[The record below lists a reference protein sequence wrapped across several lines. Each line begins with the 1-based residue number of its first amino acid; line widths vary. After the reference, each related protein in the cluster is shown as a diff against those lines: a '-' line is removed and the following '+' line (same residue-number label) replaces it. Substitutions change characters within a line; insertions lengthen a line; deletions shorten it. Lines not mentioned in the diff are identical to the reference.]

1 MKIIQESD
9 RDYRRRDGISN
20 SALKAICRSPLHY
33 KAALERPQSDTP
45 ALAFGRLV
53 HGLVLLNDPGSIAIK
68 PDGMSFVTK
77 EGKAWKAE
85 MIAAGKD
92 IHSQE
97 DWANALGIQDAV
109 SSHEEASRLLDLC
122 EHREITVTNTLADML
137 CKGRLDAYSPKN
149 AVILDLKTC
158 EDASP
163 SGFISS
169 IRRYRYDRQVA
180 FYSALTEEKCN
191 FWFIAVEKEPP
202 YAVGIYGLR
211 FDTIKHRI
219 KQIITDLQ
227 IVRSCESTGIWPGY
241 GTKIIEAADLF

>member
-1 MKIIQESD
+1 M
-9 RDYRRRDGISN
+9 
-20 SALKAICRSPLHY
+20 HY
-33 KAALERPQSDTP
+33 KAGLEKPQSDTS

-53 HGLVLLNDPGSIAIK
+53 HGLVLLNDPGNIAIK
-68 PDGMSFVTK
+68 PDGVSFVTK

-97 DWANALGIQDAV
+97 DWTNALCIQDAV
-109 SSHEEASRLLDLC
+109 SNHEEASRLLDLC

-137 CKGRLDAYSPKN
+137 CKGRLDAYSPKD

-163 SGFISS
+163 SGFISA
-169 IRRYRYDRQVA
+169 IRRYRYDRQAA
-180 FYSALTEEKCN
+180 FYSALTEEKCR

-202 YAVGIYGLR
+202 YAVGVYDIS
-211 FDTIKHRI
+211 TSIIKHRL
-219 KQIITDLQ
+219 KDIITDLQ
-227 IVRSCESTGIWPGY
+227 VVRKCEATGVWPGY
-241 GTKIIEAADLF
+241 NGKTIEAEDLF

>member
-53 HGLVLLNDPGSIAIK
+53 HGLVLLNDPGNIAIK
-68 PDGMSFVTK
+68 PDGMNFTTK

-97 DWANALGIQDAV
+97 DWSNALDIQDAV
-109 SSHEEASRLLDLC
+109 SNHEEASRLLDLC

-137 CKGRLDAYSPKN
+137 VKGRLDAYSPKN

-163 SGFISS
+163 SGFIHS
-169 IRRYRYDRQVA
+169 IRRYRYDRQAA
-180 FYSALTEEKCN
+180 FYSALTEEKCR

-202 YAVGIYGLR
+202 YAVGVYDIAIPI
-211 FDTIKHRI
+211 IKHRL
-219 KQIITDLQ
+219 KDIITDLQ
-227 IVRSCESTGIWPGY
+227 ILRECQATDVWPGY
-241 GTKIIEAADLF
+241 NGKTIEAEDLF

>member
-53 HGLVLLNDPGSIAIK
+53 HGLVLLNDPGNIAIK

-85 MIAAGKD
+85 MVAVGKD

-97 DWANALGIQDAV
+97 DWQNALGIQDAV
-109 SSHEEASRLLDLC
+109 CKHQRASELLELC
-122 EHREITVTNTLADML
+122 EYNEVTIINTLADMPV
-137 CKGRLDAYSPKN
+137 KARLDAYGPQD
-149 AVILDLKTC
+149 AIIVDLKTC

-163 SGFISS
+163 SGFISA
-169 IRRYRYDRQVA
+169 IRRYRYDRQAA
-180 FYSALTEEKCN
+180 FYSAITGEKCR

-202 YAVGIYGLR
+202 YAVGVYDIAISI
-211 FDTIKHRI
+211 IKHRL
-219 KQIITDLQ
+219 KDIITDLQ
-227 IVRSCESTGIWPGY
+227 ILRECQATDVWPGY
-241 GTKIIEAADLF
+241 NGKTIEAEDLF